1 MISFCR
7 HFAQLVS
14 SSLSPVPQ
22 PIDIL
27 KMSEAKIAH
36 PLETIPK
43 EEVSEIPHHLDTVT
57 EDVVKEIPQPLEA
70 ISTEQVKDVPQP
82 QRSASADLPETE
94 GKKLEPPPKDRSNSH
109 CFGSPIS
116 ALLNKLRRQSSY
128 DMRQTEPD
136 RPKPTSTGPGFISST
151 QDGVSRAARRSIHGL
166 SSAFASLRGKKD
178 AEEEVI
184 HVFNF
189 VSPTLFL
196 YGKDLKQAAG
206 KKLAEWDK
214 IDASRAKEEKEQRE
228 AVTRHFIVD
237 CSAFIFLDTAGAAS
251 MVQTY
256 REMSARNIRVY
267 YAAARESIRSF
278 FLDLDEADRVP
289 PSAFYPTV
297 DCATQVAKAY
307 RDSPPHITITGL
319 PDDEALGDNLSKRE
333 LDSDE
338 EETFSLMF
346 YLPGLQDVIN
356 HLIAGNRLCALC
368 FPIAYRKIFTRNKA
382 CIMIFVGMLY
392 SIVYVFPIIGAFGFA
407 VPLGY
412 GTNSTEPLLYG
423 FFGRSFAF
431 QTLPWVIM
439 IKTLTPPL
447 FPIATNLQMR
457 KQLIIMFYLPGV
469 QDVINLL
476 IAFNRLCAICFP
488 FSYQKIFT
496 PFNTRLMIPLALLY
510 SFLFVFPII
519 GADGYAVNHSEPYV
533 NYPVNRSQINI
544 QGKSPMQVYM
554 IAARGITLNSEYD
567 FYLQKRANAAE
578 MRMFLLGFA
587 ILLSNV
593 PSIFYQLSWTIIDWN
608 YAYLIVQFLPW
619 PIQVP
624 ELQDLLF
631 YFLNIFVY
639 QFAFLPGVA
648 QFFDRFRPTSKNE
661 LWMQYT
667 WMLSLVNTYDFQ
679 NVRCIRVGSADDP
692 AREKIIVNY
701 SIMFYLPGIQDVVN
715 LLIAFNRFCALCS
728 PVLYRKLNTY
738 LMIPIAMIYS
748 LIFVFPIIGAFGYA
762 MNIVGND
769 SEPVYLIAA
778 KGIPLVILIKTL
790 TPPLLMIATNESMR
804 RQLMSVDSDST

>member
-1 MISFCR
+1 
-7 HFAQLVS
+7 
-14 SSLSPVPQ
+14 
-22 PIDIL
+22 
-27 KMSEAKIAH
+27 MSEAKIAH

-338 EETFSLMF
+338 EET
-346 YLPGLQDVIN
+346 YCEKD
-356 HLIAGNRLCALC
+356 
-368 FPIAYRKIFTRNKA
+368 
-382 CIMIFVGMLY
+382 
-392 SIVYVFPIIGAFGFA
+392 
-407 VPLGY
+407 
-412 GTNSTEPLLYG
+412 
-423 FFGRSFAF
+423 
-431 QTLPWVIM
+431 WVIM

-457 KQLIIMFYLPGV
+457 KQLMLVATSGKTSIEAQVIM
-469 QDVINLL
+469 
-476 IAFNRLCAICFP
+476 
-488 FSYQKIFT
+488 
-496 PFNTRLMIPLALLY
+496 
-510 SFLFVFPII
+510 
-519 GADGYAVNHSEPYV
+519 
-533 NYPVNRSQINI
+533 
-544 QGKSPMQVYM
+544 
-554 IAARGITLNSEYD
+554 
-567 FYLQKRANAAE
+567 
-578 MRMFLLGFA
+578 
-587 ILLSNV
+587 
-593 PSIFYQLSWTIIDWN
+593 
-608 YAYLIVQFLPW
+608 
-619 PIQVP
+619 
-624 ELQDLLF
+624 
-631 YFLNIFVY
+631 
-639 QFAFLPGVA
+639 
-648 QFFDRFRPTSKNE
+648 
-661 LWMQYT
+661 
-667 WMLSLVNTYDFQ
+667 
-679 NVRCIRVGSADDP
+679 
-692 AREKIIVNY
+692 
-701 SIMFYLPGIQDVVN
+701 
-715 LLIAFNRFCALCS
+715 
-728 PVLYRKLNTY
+728 
-738 LMIPIAMIYS
+738 
-748 LIFVFPIIGAFGYA
+748 
-762 MNIVGND
+762 
-769 SEPVYLIAA
+769 
-778 KGIPLVILIKTL
+778 IKTM
-790 TPPLLMIATNESMR
+790 TPPLFLIATNQQMR
-804 RQLMSVDSDST
+804 LELTSLLPGKLRASQDKTIQLETTTTVISVTTSGHVQGAQY